1 MHGSRRASRPSAS
14 SPVHCLRDS
23 GEAARWRADDPD
35 PGSWVT
41 AFTPKLSGVSGRN
54 FKGATREKDAIAPNW
69 ASRRDSSGLA
79 FKLHSPIRQANT
91 PREARWGANDARERG
106 HYEEP

>member
-1 MHGSRRASRPSAS
+1 MRGSRRASRPLAS
-14 SPVHCLRDS
+14 SPVGCSRASSD
-23 GEAARWRADDPD
+23 AVRWRAGDPA

-41 AFTPKLSGVSGRN
+41 AFTPKLSDVSGRN
-54 FKGATREKDAIAPNW
+54 FKGSTREKDAIAPNW